1 MNIDRIKQETA
12 TKKISY
18 FQSIDSTNSYL
29 LKHGECGEICISE
42 SQSAGRGSRG
52 NTWVSPESGNL
63 YFSLCWC
70 VDEIPETWS
79 LLGLL
84 VAIAIAETLEDI
96 GLKGHGIKWPNDIFW
111 RQQKMG
117 GILVETVNQ
126 TGKLVIGIGLNLKLS
141 KQDQAQIDQDVVS
154 LETAMQG
161 QPVFRDDLLIV
172 LINKLS
178 YHLDSFKN
186 LNKDHFINLWNR
198 WDILYGEIVTI
209 LHQGHKLTGQISGID
224 SKGRIGFIDIKT
236 KEELFFSSVDIRLKA
251 LNKI

>member
-1 MNIDRIKQETA
+1 MNIDRIKQETD

-52 NTWVSPESGNL
+52 NTWVSPESGSL

-84 VAIAIAETLEDI
+84 VGIAIAETLEDI

-126 TGKLVIGIGLNLKLS
+126 TGKLVIGIGLNLKL
-141 KQDQAQIDQDVVS
+141 A
-154 LETAMQG
+154 
-161 QPVFRDDLLIV
+161 
-172 LINKLS
+172 
-178 YHLDSFKN
+178 
-186 LNKDHFINLWNR
+186 
-198 WDILYGEIVTI
+198 
-209 LHQGHKLTGQISGID
+209 
-224 SKGRIGFIDIKT
+224 
-236 KEELFFSSVDIRLKA
+236 
-251 LNKI
+251 